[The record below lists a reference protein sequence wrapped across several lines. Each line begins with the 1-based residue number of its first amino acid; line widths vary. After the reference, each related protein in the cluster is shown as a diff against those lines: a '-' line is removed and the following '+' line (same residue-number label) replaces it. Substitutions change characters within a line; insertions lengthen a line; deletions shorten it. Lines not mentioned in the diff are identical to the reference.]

1 MNKTLQ
7 IIVGLIVLIAVAA
20 GSFYA
25 GTIYAQQQQT
35 ANRAAQLANRQGQ
48 NPNLNIDNA
57 DGNAA
62 RNQPGG
68 RLGNQD
74 GGRNAGQGGGG
85 TFGQIDEID
94 GDTLIVTTRNG
105 NQIKVL
111 VTGTTL
117 IEKYASVSATDLE
130 IGETLVISGSKNE
143 DGSITARSL
152 QVAPAGRMGGNRQG
166 GSENDQ

>member
-1 MNKTLQ
+1 MNRTLQ

-25 GTIYAQQQQT
+25 GTVYAQQQQT

-48 NPNLNIDNA
+48 APNLNINNA

-62 RNQPGG
+62 RNQQGG
-68 RLGNQD
+68 RLGN
-74 GGRNAGQGGGG
+74 QGGGG

-166 GSENDQ
+166 TGGNDQ

>member
-25 GTIYAQQQQT
+25 GTVYAQQQQT
-35 ANRAAQLANRQGQ
+35 ANRAAQLASRQGQ
-48 NPNLNIDNA
+48 NPNQNIDNA

-62 RNQPGG
+62 RNQQGG
-68 RLGNQD
+68 RLGNQ
-74 GGRNAGQGGGG
+74 GGGG
-85 TFGQIDEID
+85 TAGQIQEID

-111 VTGTTL
+111 VTDTTL
-117 IEKYASVSATDLE
+117 IEKYASASTTDLE

-152 QVAPAGRMGGNRQG
+152 QVAPAGRMGGSKQG
-166 GSENDQ
+166 TGGKNQ